1 MYEIF
6 YEQLKAGDNLNRNIW
21 ESIIHS
27 LDMPNLSFPSVRI
40 TDIIDIALVAIVI
53 YIVLIWIKNTRA
65 WSLFRGLAII
75 LGISLIAY
83 KFHFYT
89 LTWLIERTFSV
100 GIIALVILF
109 QPELRKALE
118 QIGTGG
124 WAGVVSGIAGA
135 LNVENDSRLNYSSV
149 NSIVDACAKM
159 ARERTG
165 ALIVVERNVP
175 AGDFIKTG
183 IEIDSVIS
191 SQLLLNIFV
200 NKTPL
205 HDGAVVIQN
214 NRIAAACCILPVTQ
228 TDIKKEL
235 GTRHRAA
242 VGASEQSDA
251 YIIIVSEETGAISV
265 ANEGRLRENVSER
278 DLSNI
283 LNSLVEG
290 KNLNNIFFRGK
301 GKGKGKKK

>member
-1 MYEIF
+1 M
-6 YEQLKAGDNLNRNIW
+6 NRNIW
-21 ESIIHS
+21 ESIVNG
-27 LDMPNLSFPSVRI
+27 LDMTNLSIPSVRI
-40 TDIIDIALVAIVI
+40 SDIIDIALVAIVI

-75 LGISLIAY
+75 LAISLMAY

-89 LTWLIERTFSV
+89 LTWIIERTFSV

-118 QIGTGG
+118 QLGTGG
-124 WAGVVSGIAGA
+124 WAGVFSGIADA
-135 LNVENDSRLNYSSV
+135 LNVENNTRLNYSSV
-149 NSIVDACAKM
+149 NSIVEACEKM

-191 SQLLLNIFV
+191 SQLLVNIFV

-205 HDGAVVIQN
+205 HDGAVVIHN

-228 TDIKKEL
+228 TNIKQEL

-265 ANEGRLRENVSER
+265 ANEGRLTENLSER
-278 DLSNI
+278 ELSNL

-290 KNLNNIFFRGK
+290 KNLNTIFLKGK